1 MVPLGNSI
9 FELIYPRKGLFK
21 AKSDPIT
28 TASVETFVRSCLK
41 GQNFRRRRRNP
52 RKGLLKG
59 VILTTREAF
68 LSDCFLTERLSF
80 QNSFPVVITF
90 HSK

>member
-1 MVPLGNSI
+1 MGFVVLLGNSI

-41 GQNFRRRRRNP
+41 DRIFAAAAVGIHVR
-52 RKGLLKG
+52 GCLKG
-59 VILTTREAF
+59 
-68 LSDCFLTERLSF
+68 
-80 QNSFPVVITF
+80 
-90 HSK
+90 